1 MAKSF
6 IGVVSSDKADKTIV
20 VAIDNRKTHPVY
32 KKQYS
37 ITRKFIAHDE
47 KNDAAIGDTVQITET
62 KPISRRKRFTLSK
75 IVERAPI
82 KHEESAQAVLASD
95 EEDESKEKSK

>member
-20 VAIDNRKTHPVY
+20 IAVENRKTHPVY

-37 ITRKFIAHDE
+37 VTKKFIAHDE
-47 KNDAAIGDTVQITET
+47 KNEAAIGDTVQIVET
-62 KPISRRKRFTLSK
+62 KPISRRKRFALAK
-75 IVERAPI
+75 IVSRAPI
-82 KHEESAQAVLASD
+82 KHEEASPEQP
-95 EEDESKEKSK
+95 EEEK